1 VASRGSKQR
10 GRNAGAKPASSRA
23 RLAATASWHDVGP
36 LCQALLALGFPQ
48 YPGTKSSLQS
58 LLSAASRALEN
69 RPPPALDLF
78 VPCVAFASEDAAAIL
93 RGDPAA
99 QSLDE
104 VVIAYPGFFAVAIH
118 RFSNVLWHARYRL
131 LARVLSEHAHSR
143 SGVDI
148 HPGATI
154 GAGLCIDHGTGI
166 VIGETTE
173 IGRNV
178 KLYQGVTLGALSVRK
193 DLANK
198 KRHPTLE
205 DDVTVY
211 ANATILGGETVIGK
225 GATIGGNVWLTHSV
239 EAGKVVFAR

>member
-1 VASRGSKQR
+1 MASKVSSVVRRKAAARRGKDLLTT
-10 GRNAGAKPASSRA
+10 A
-23 RLAATASWHDVGP
+23 RWHDVGP
-36 LCQALLALGFPQ
+36 LCHGLLALGFPQ
-48 YPGTKSSLQS
+48 YAGTKSSLQS
-58 LLSAASRALEN
+58 LLAAALQALEK
-69 RPPPALDLF
+69 RPPPELKLF
-78 VPCVAFASEDAAAIL
+78 QPCVALASEDAEAIL

-99 QSLDE
+99 QSIDE
-104 VVIAYPGFFAVAIH
+104 VVITYPGFFAVAIH
-118 RFSNVLWHARYRL
+118 RFSHVLWRSNYRL
-131 LARVLSEHAHSR
+131 LARALSEYAHSR

-193 DLANK
+193 ELANK

-205 DDVTVY
+205 DNVTVY
-211 ANATILGGETVIGK
+211 ANATILGGETVIGR

-239 EAGKVVFAR
+239 KAGKVVFAR

>member
-1 VASRGSKQR
+1 
-10 GRNAGAKPASSRA
+10 
-23 RLAATASWHDVGP
+23 
-36 LCQALLALGFPQ
+36 
-48 YPGTKSSLQS
+48 
-58 LLSAASRALEN
+58 
-69 RPPPALDLF
+69 
-78 VPCVAFASEDAAAIL
+78 
-93 RGDPAA
+93 
-99 QSLDE
+99 
-104 VVIAYPGFFAVAIH
+104 
-118 RFSNVLWHARYRL
+118 
-131 LARVLSEHAHSR
+131 
-143 SGVDI
+143 
-148 HPGATI
+148 
-154 GAGLCIDHGTGI
+154 